1 MAVLHDV
8 FSLAIVAQAL
18 RYFKHGAGDGNREA
32 LSKAALRHK

>member
-8 FSLAIVAQAL
+8 FSLVIFAQAL
-18 RYFKHGAGDGNREA
+18 RYFKHGAGDCSLEA